1 MKKMLI
7 TFAAVLCCIM
17 AVSAQDAQKDRN
29 KVYGITFG
37 QVEYTHRGEQPSATE
52 TVGQMLM
59 GSSTSDASVE
69 APKYEGD
76 VKNAI
81 VKGLSSAYRYR
92 FNDASKESGLIADV
106 LIANIT
112 LKPDTRTWDDKDG
125 NTQTSTTYRA
135 TIETTITFKDA
146 KTGAVVAN
154 PTFKGQAMGG
164 MYAEPAAAIG
174 DANDRIATD
183 ITYWLNKNLP
193 LQANILESATAK
205 NDKQKEVYI
214 DLGSREGAF
223 AGLHLGVY
231 TLKTVA
237 GRDAKSQLGK
247 LKIEAVEGDD
257 ISRCKVLGGGKEM
270 KAALD
275 AGEQLVAISIN

>member
-1 MKKMLI
+1 MKKMLM

-29 KVYGITFG
+29 KVYGIALG
-37 QVEYTHRGEQPSATE
+37 QVEYTHRGETPSATE

-59 GSSTSDASVE
+59 ESSTSDTSVE

-125 NTQTSTTYRA
+125 NT
-135 TIETTITFKDA
+135 FKDA

-164 MYAEPAAAIG
+164 MYADPAAAIG

-193 LQANILESATAK
+193 LQANVLEDATAK